1 MQKSLLKYWI
11 MLKSFKSLKYII
23 EKHVLDEAKINFE
36 IFVYN
41 TILKYYF
48 KISIYPKESFKY
60 KISSCLLCLHNHS
73 STSRRQ
79 HKKYTCTNFMSA
91 LLFNII

>member
-23 EKHVLDEAKINFE
+23 EKHVLDEAKITFE

-48 KISIYPKESFKY
+48 KISIYPKE
-60 KISSCLLCLHNHS
+60 
-73 STSRRQ
+73 
-79 HKKYTCTNFMSA
+79 
-91 LLFNII
+91 

>member
-23 EKHVLDEAKINFE
+23 EKHVLDEAKITFFE

-48 KISIYPKESFKY
+48 KISIYPKE
-60 KISSCLLCLHNHS
+60 
-73 STSRRQ
+73 
-79 HKKYTCTNFMSA
+79 
-91 LLFNII
+91 